1 MFMRQSMPNYSF
13 LGWTDTLHRTCS
25 LSATECPRPYRASP
39 QGEERGTPGWR
50 STCRSLQHEN
60 LVHTCNKRGALV
72 SIATKALVSTA
83 DNLMQKIREE
93 EREKEKVF
101 TDYFAL

>member
-1 MFMRQSMPNYSF
+1 M
-13 LGWTDTLHRTCS
+13 
-25 LSATECPRPYRASP
+25 
-39 QGEERGTPGWR
+39 
-50 STCRSLQHEN
+50 
-60 LVHTCNKRGALV
+60 V